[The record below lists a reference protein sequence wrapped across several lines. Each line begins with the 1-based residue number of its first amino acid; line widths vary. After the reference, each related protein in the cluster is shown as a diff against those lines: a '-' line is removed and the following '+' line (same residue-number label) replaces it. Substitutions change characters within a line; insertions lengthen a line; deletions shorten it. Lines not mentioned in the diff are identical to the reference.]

1 MANLVDD
8 KVQTGSFKDVEAG
21 DTIDLAYRI
30 EVHEPPT
37 WESRGTV
44 RASKAMKIQKFAQG

>member
-1 MANLVDD
+1 MDD

-21 DTIDLAYRI
+21 DSIDLAYRI